1 MVPKL
6 LERFNCVEIHVRLRV
21 IVRQVRARAV
31 LIELRAG
38 FDLEAVA
45 GNVVRLEVDHVPERL
60 HPLLARLIG
69 KAKHQVNRDVIKA
82 RAPCHRDG
90 LLCLLVVVRSSKR
103 FELLVNVRLYADGN
117 PVKARAP
124 QLRQHRKRH
133 GVGVCLERHLRV
145 AAHIKAAVN
154 FGKDPAQARRSEK
167 RRRAASKV
175 DRIDLVANGAGRGLA
190 DVGDDRVE
198 VSCHQLLAARAGDGV
213 KVAVFTFA
221 AAERDVDIDAEAL
234 FPALYNRNPA
244 HRVYILILH
253 RASTPP

>member
-6 LERFNCVEIHVRLRV
+6 LERFNRVEIHVRLRV
-21 IVRQVRARAV
+21 VVRQVRARAV

-45 GNVVRLEVDHVPERL
+45 GDVVRLEVDHVPERL

-69 KAKHQVNRDVIKA
+69 KAEHEVDRDVIKA
-82 RAPCHRDG
+82 RSARHRDG
-90 LLCLLVVVRSSKR
+90 LLCLLVVVRPSKS
-103 FELLVNVRLYADGN
+103 FQLLVNVRLHADGN
-117 PVKARAP
+117 AVEARAP

-167 RRRAASKV
+167 
-175 DRIDLVANGAGRGLA
+175 
-190 DVGDDRVE
+190 
-198 VSCHQLLAARAGDGV
+198 
-213 KVAVFTFA
+213 
-221 AAERDVDIDAEAL
+221 
-234 FPALYNRNPA
+234 
-244 HRVYILILH
+244 
-253 RASTPP
+253 